1 MFQSFDEDGSGTVTI
16 KEFQKGLA
24 KKGTSTTAAEVQQ
37 LLNTI
42 DVDASGEI
50 DYQEFIASTLSAAKF
65 NSEENIARAFA
76 YFDTD
81 NSGYITVDELK
92 KVIKENNVDVDAT
105 NFLDEVDKNND
116 GRVDYDEFLA
126 MMTKEDKPKF
136 R

>member
-1 MFQSFDEDGSGTVTI
+1 M
-16 KEFQKGLA
+16 
-24 KKGTSTTAAEVQQ
+24 
-37 LLNTI
+37 
-42 DVDASGEI
+42 
-50 DYQEFIASTLSAAKF
+50 
-65 NSEENIARAFA
+65 
-76 YFDTD
+76 
-81 NSGYITVDELK
+81 DELK

>member
-1 MFQSFDEDGSGTVTI
+1 M
-16 KEFQKGLA
+16 
-24 KKGTSTTAAEVQQ
+24 QQ